1 VTADTIEFGR
11 DGIVSDDRELARRA
25 QQGDAEAHAELLRRH
40 RRMVVSVVYA
50 VLGCRDEAEDTA
62 QEAFVNAHR
71 GIKGY
76 RLRYP
81 YVAWLR
87 RIAVNAAISQ
97 LRRRRRTRRADEIG
111 AAANPGPAA
120 HPIEH
125 VAAAE
130 RGASVRRAVEGL
142 PLKQRLAVTLFHLE
156 DMSLADAAEAM
167 GCSVGAVKSHLHR
180 ARENLALRLSPHLKE
195 AEL

>member
-1 VTADTIEFGR
+1 
-11 DGIVSDDRELARRA
+11 
-25 QQGDAEAHAELLRRH
+25 
-40 RRMVVSVVYA
+40 VYA
-50 VLGCRDEAEDTA
+50 ILGCRDEAEDVA
-62 QEAFVNAHR
+62 QETFVKAYR
-71 GIKGY
+71 AVGTY

-97 LRRRRRTRRADEIG
+97 LRRRRRSRRVEEID
-111 AAANPGPAA
+111 AMENPGPAT
-120 HPIEH
+120 HPVEH

-156 DMSLADAAEAM
+156 DMSLADAADAM

-180 ARENLALRLSPHLKE
+180 ARETLALRLSPHLKE

>member
-1 VTADTIEFGR
+1 MSAHTADFGR

-25 QQGDAEAHAELLRRH
+25 QRGDAEAHAELLRRH

-50 VLGCRDEAEDTA
+50 ILGCRDDAEDTA
-62 QEAFVNAHR
+62 QEAFVRAYR

-87 RIAVNAAISQ
+87 RIAVNTAISR
-97 LRRRRRTRRADEIG
+97 LRRRRRERPDAD
-111 AAANPGPAA
+111 AALEVGLRPDP

-130 RGASVRRAVEGL
+130 RDVCVHRAIEAL
-142 PLKQRLAVTLFHLE
+142 PLRQRLAVTLFHLK
-156 DMSLADAAEAM
+156 DMSLADAADAM

-180 ARENLALRLSPHLKE
+180 ARETLALRLSSQLKE

>member
-50 VLGCRDEAEDTA
+50 ILGCRDEAEDTA
-62 QEAFVNAHR
+62 QEAFVNAYR
-71 GIKGY
+71 SIKGY

-87 RIAVNAAISQ
+87 RIAVNAAITQ
-97 LRRRRRTRRADEIG
+97 LRRRGRERRDQAVVAAELGTTTPEGRPVVGSCATRRTPVGFRRQPRVTGDVSSHQWPSGTTPPLAR
-111 AAANPGPAA
+111 ALSARPG
-120 HPIEH
+120 HTSRKTH
-125 VAAAE
+125 
-130 RGASVRRAVEGL
+130 
-142 PLKQRLAVTLFHLE
+142 
-156 DMSLADAAEAM
+156 
-167 GCSVGAVKSHLHR
+167 CSTS
-180 ARENLALRLSPHLKE
+180 
-195 AEL
+195 